1 MLVVS
6 RKRNEP
12 ICIGDNVSVT
22 IVDIRGDKVR
32 IGIDAPTDIPVHRQ
46 EVRDRIGD
54 QGLQSLLIVLPKN
67 IAEQASRKA
76 SLNGQTVEHF
86 LSLMIG
92 IGLANEQNSKGVS
105 VED

>member
-1 MLVVS
+1 MLALTRKDGERLVIGNDIIVEVVHA
-6 RKRNEP
+6 RN
-12 ICIGDNVSVT
+12 GSVKLG
-22 IVDIRGDKVR
+22 VQ
-32 IGIDAPTDIPVHRQ
+32 APRSIPVHREEVQ
-46 EVRDRIGD
+46 ERIASE
-54 QGLQSLLIVLPKN
+54 LSTFLLVLPKN

-76 SLNGQTVEHF
+76 SLAGQSVEHF